1 MKLIIKNTLILL
13 AITLISGLLLAG
25 VHEITAEPIK
35 AAEENAKVEA
45 FEAVFPDAKGFS
57 DCKTDITAFV
67 PDNSVELGELQNA
80 LDKDGNI
87 IGWVMTLTS
96 PKGYGGDIQIAV
108 GVTKDGR
115 LTGMTVI
122 SMEETPGLGAKCTGR
137 EFQSQ
142 FAGIAA
148 ESIKST
154 KTGKSSDNEIDAISG
169 ATFTTTAIVQ
179 AVNAGLELAYG
190 YLMNGGAG
198 A

>member
-1 MKLIIKNTLILL
+1 MKLIIKNTLILF

-35 AAEENAKVEA
+35 AAEENAKVAA
-45 FEAVFPDAKGFS
+45 FEKVFPDAEGFS
-57 DCKTDITAFV
+57 DCGTDVSAYV
-67 PDNSVELGELQNA
+67 PDNSVEIGELQNA

-96 PKGYGGDIQIAV
+96 PKGYGGDIQIAL
-108 GVTKDGR
+108 GVTKEGGIA
-115 LTGMTVI
+115 GMTVI

-142 FAGIAA
+142 FAGITAK
-148 ESIKST
+148 SITAT
-154 KTGKSSDNEIDAISG
+154 KTGKSADNEIDAISG

-179 AVNAGLELAYG
+179 AVNSGLELAYD
-190 YLMNGGAG
+190 YLMNGGA